1 MTNHVPI
8 QFNLNVSIHLLNRI
22 LHYCTCVH
30 GTCPSSLF
38 IWFDSCTHDINIKN
52 VLYGKIVIVKQI
64 VRKMSNKRPSIAI
77 WNQWNISHITVL
89 HGLKL
94 REQNTWTI
102 CIFYE
107 CWTKINPKMFHAEC
121 FIINLLNITC
131 YTAFNGITFRFDFKN
146 SMCTRN
152 VFFSSFNYIFR
163 SLKFLAILFWHENF
177 ANGEKRSFWLVS
189 NLRKLIEFELK
200 SYLWL

>member
-1 MTNHVPI
+1 M
-8 QFNLNVSIHLLNRI
+8 
-22 LHYCTCVH
+22 
-30 GTCPSSLF
+30 
-38 IWFDSCTHDINIKN
+38 
-52 VLYGKIVIVKQI
+52 YGKIVIVKQI

-102 CIFYE
+102 CIFCE
-107 CWTKINPKMFHAEC
+107 CLTKINPKMFHAEC

-131 YTAFNGITFRFDFKN
+131 YTAFNGITLRFGFKN

-152 VFFSSFNYIFR
+152 VFFSFIQLHISFIKILGDFI
-163 SLKFLAILFWHENF
+163 LAWKFCEWRKKIILI
-177 ANGEKRSFWLVS
+177 G
-189 NLRKLIEFELK
+189 IEFEKIDRIRIKELLMALMQSK
-200 SYLWL
+200 